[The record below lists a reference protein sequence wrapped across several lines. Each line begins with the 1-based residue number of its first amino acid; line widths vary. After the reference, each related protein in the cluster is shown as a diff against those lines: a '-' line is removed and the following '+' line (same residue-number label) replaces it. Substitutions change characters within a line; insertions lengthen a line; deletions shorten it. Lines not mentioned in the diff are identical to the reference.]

1 MELFFSFSEFIL
13 LQERA
18 SQMVVFSALL
28 KHQNFTQAAKSLGV
42 SVSYVSKQ
50 LAQLEDSLG
59 VKLVQRTTRSFT
71 PTEAGQHF
79 YEHCARLVDVVGEA
93 SREIECQRD
102 EVAGLVKLGLS
113 QSFGTLH
120 IIPAINELRQQ
131 YPNLQVEVHLFD
143 YRVDM
148 LEEGLDLWIT
158 NNEHLPEGYVAQR
171 LADSQFVVAASPD
184 YLVKNTTPLH
194 PNDLADH
201 NCLIYR
207 SWERDYTRWAFSNN
221 GGEVNVKVSGN
232 YSVDL
237 AEAVRDAAV
246 AGWGIAYLATYLIR
260 DEFKNGELIQLFTDW
275 KASQSMPFYAVY
287 PSRRYLPKK
296 TLAVIDFIKQK
307 IGNPCHWDKKLAPY
321 IQRP

>member
-1 MELFFSFSEFIL
+1 MQS
-13 LQERA
+13 ERA
-18 SQMVVFSALL
+18 SQMVVFAALL

-42 SVSYVSKQ
+42 SVSHVSKQ
-50 LAQLEDSLG
+50 LALLEDSLG
-59 VKLVQRTTRSFT
+59 IKLVQRTTRSFT
-71 PTEAGQHF
+71 PTEAGQYF
-79 YEHCARLVDVVGEA
+79 YEHCIKLVEIVDEA
-93 SREIECQRD
+93 QREIECQRD

-120 IIPAINELRQQ
+120 IIPAIEELRQQ
-131 YPNLQVEVHLFD
+131 YPGLQVEVHLFD
-143 YRVDM
+143 YKVDM
-148 LEEGLDLWIT
+148 LQEGLDLWIT

-184 YLVKNTTPLH
+184 YLLNNPTPLH
-194 PNDLADH
+194 PSDLNAH

-207 SWERDYTRWAFSNN
+207 SWERDYTRWAFSNDQ
-221 GGEVNVKVSGN
+221 EQINVKVSGN

-246 AGWGIAYLATYLIR
+246 AGWGIAYLATYLIG
-260 DEFKNGELIQLFTDW
+260 DEFKNGELIQLFPNW
-275 KASQSMPFYAVY
+275 RASQSMPFYAVY

-296 TLAVIDFIKQK
+296 TVAVIDFIKQK
-307 IGNPCHWDKKLAPY
+307 IGMPCHWDKRLSPY

>member
-1 MELFFSFSEFIL
+1 VLS
-13 LQERA
+13 ERA
-18 SQMVVFSALL
+18 AQMVVFAALL
-28 KHQNFTQAAKSLGV
+28 KHKNFTLAAKSLGV
-42 SVSYVSKQ
+42 SVSHVSKQ
-50 LAQLEDSLG
+50 LTQLESSLG

-71 PTEAGQHF
+71 PTEAGQRFH
-79 YEHCARLVDVVGEA
+79 EHCAQLVTIIGEA
-93 SREIECQRD
+93 QLEVESQRD
-102 EVAGLVKLGLS
+102 EVAGLVKIGLS

-120 IIPAINELRQQ
+120 IIPAIDELRRQ
-131 YPNLQVEVHLFD
+131 YPSLQVEVHLFD
-143 YRVDM
+143 YKVDM

-184 YLVKNTTPLH
+184 YLVQHQTPSH
-194 PNDLADH
+194 PNELTEH

-207 SWERDYTRWAFSNN
+207 SWERDYTRWAFTNHQEHLN
-221 GGEVNVKVSGN
+221 IKVSGN

-246 AGWGIAYLATYLIR
+246 AGWGIAYLATYLIG
-260 DEFKNGELIQLFTDW
+260 DEFKNGQLIQLFPDW
-275 KASQSMPFYAVY
+275 SASQSMPFYAVY

-296 TLAVIDFIKQK
+296 TVAVIEFIKQQ
-307 IGNPCHWDKKLAPY
+307 IGSPCYWDKKLDPY